1 MFHRA
6 PGTFTLILMA
16 LLVIAIML
24 VEMVDISCYRR
35 RRRLRDDEEERCR
48 RTTRRRLRTRALRIP
63 AVTVYES
70 AVVYE
75 SEKAPWKLP
84 SWRFGYPRYNSVFY
98 SYPIMCYTHCVYDP
112 WPAISFLS
120 PFSCID
126 TNWLQDTIYQC
137 CTQKDASAFS
147 SDPLRRRGS
156 GC

>member
-75 SEKAPWKLP
+75 SEKAP
-84 SWRFGYPRYNSVFY
+84 
-98 SYPIMCYTHCVYDP
+98 
-112 WPAISFLS
+112 
-120 PFSCID
+120 
-126 TNWLQDTIYQC
+126 
-137 CTQKDASAFS
+137 
-147 SDPLRRRGS
+147 
-156 GC
+156 